1 MFMNTF
7 ILLFSFYPHLSNA
20 IDNNV
25 TQIISTEEPSIPRT
39 TTINYNNSL
48 YDEKDYTRNEFSTD
62 ESISNLLSTTVN
74 TSIVDGEEDKSITEA
89 PILSTRTKHVS
100 LHDLLTEGME
110 DKTLYVKN
118 SKGEITSYST
128 ANKTD
133 IESVPFFAKAES
145 SESPVS
151 FNEPTKKWDCL
162 YIFEPKKWNMSRENW
177 EEKNRRDVHLLIFFF
192 FIIRNNNDNNLE

>member
-7 ILLFSFYPHLSNA
+7 ILLFSFYPHLHNA

-25 TQIISTEEPSIPRT
+25 TQIISTEEPSIPPT

-48 YDEKDYTRNEFSTD
+48 YDEKDYTRNKFSTD

-74 TSIVDGEEDKSITEA
+74 IRIVDGEEDKSITEP
-89 PILSTRTKHVS
+89 PILSTTTKHVS
-100 LHDLLTEGME
+100 LHDLLTE
-110 DKTLYVKN
+110 
-118 SKGEITSYST
+118 

-151 FNEPTKKWDCL
+151 FYEPTNGVIVKELNRERSCCRYFFTNNKTFVC
-162 YIFEPKKWNMSRENW
+162 IPKKCM
-177 EEKNRRDVHLLIFFF
+177 
-192 FIIRNNNDNNLE
+192 

>member
-151 FNEPTKKWDCL
+151 FNEPTNGVIVKELNRERSCCRYFFTNNKTFVC
-162 YIFEPKKWNMSRENW
+162 IPKKC
-177 EEKNRRDVHLLIFFF
+177 L
-192 FIIRNNNDNNLE
+192 